1 MPPHCDSKDGPVVKA
16 ATKALEAGKVE
27 IVLPFVK
34 KNDEDEV
41 RRAFDLAMKARI
53 LGADARQVADLYF
66 FENVVRLHR
75 KGEGAAYTGLKPAGL
90 DVGPVIP
97 LAEKAIESGSPE
109 RLAAFLADTVM
120 EEVHNRLEHVNHLKL
135 QASAGIEAAREYTE
149 AMLGLQV
156 WSHALYTATKS
167 SAHEGHAH
175 HD

>member
-16 ATKALEAGKVE
+16 AVKALEAGKVE
-27 IVLPFVK
+27 IILPFVK
-34 KNDEDEV
+34 KEDEDEV
-41 RRAFDLAMKARI
+41 RQAFDLAMKTRK
-53 LGADARQVADLYF
+53 LGRDAQEVADLYF

-97 LAEKAIESGSPE
+97 LAEKAIESGSPD

-120 EEVHNRLEHVNHLKL
+120 EEVHHRLEHVNHLKL

-156 WSHALYTATKS
+156 WSHSLYTAAKS
-167 SAHEGHAH
+167 SLHEGHTH
-175 HD
+175 HE